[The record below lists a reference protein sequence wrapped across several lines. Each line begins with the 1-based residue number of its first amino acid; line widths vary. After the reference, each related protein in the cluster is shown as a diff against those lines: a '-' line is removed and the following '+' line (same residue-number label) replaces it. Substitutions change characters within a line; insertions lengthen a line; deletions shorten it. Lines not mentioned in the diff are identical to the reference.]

1 MTDIEKSIIQKLKN
15 KSRKSKLSFQL
26 ILQLFC
32 QEEFLRRLSQS
43 EYKNDL
49 ILKGGLLLF
58 SITNFESRP
67 TMDIDF
73 LMRNQSIE
81 NEKMLNM
88 VGEIIDEKTE
98 NDFIKFTVKSIQ
110 SITEHKEYHGARIKM
125 IGLIGNTKTPF
136 DVDFGV
142 GDIVI
147 PEPKIRELSVQL
159 DGFTKPEIMTYSL
172 ESTIAEKWDAI
183 VDRMHFNSRM
193 KDFYDIY
200 YLANHYDFDGAKLQK
215 AISETL
221 NNRGRE
227 YDEDRFA
234 KVKLLIENQQLLV
247 RWNAFVKNTIKEEL
261 SFKIVLDSVLN
272 FIKVPFEAMV
282 NSDEFCGCWNAENM
296 EWHNNKY

>member
-15 KSRKSKLSFQL
+15 KSRESKLSFQL

-49 ILKGGLLLF
+49 ILKGGLFLF

-73 LMRNQSIE
+73 LMRNQSNE

-88 VGEIIDEKTE
+88 VSEIINEKTG
-98 NDFIKFTVKSIQ
+98 NDFIEFSVKSIQ
-110 SITEHKEYHGARIKM
+110 SITEYKEYHGVRIKM

-159 DGFTKPEIMTYSL
+159 DEFTNPEIMTYSL
-172 ESTIAEKWDAI
+172 ESTVAEKWDAI
-183 VDRMHFNSRM
+183 IDRMHFNSRM

-200 YLANHYDFDGAKLQK
+200 FLANHYDFEGAKLQK

-234 KVKLLIENQQLLV
+234 KVKLLIENKQILV
-247 RWNAFVKNTIKEEL
+247 RWNAFAKNTIKEEL

-272 FIKVPFEAMV
+272 FIEMPFEAIY
-282 NSDEFCGCWNAENM
+282 NNDRFCGNWNAGRM
-296 EWHNNKY
+296 EWHNN